1 LFDSSARVHSHVH
14 PKVFVSV
21 ADASFS
27 FTVENISIL
36 DAAVCKQ
43 RRADRTI
50 MDSSI
55 FEFQTMMQ
63 TVQAGMAGK
72 MIPALQTVSYVLM
85 VICLLLGIYESFA
98 KGGDTRQL
106 TATVFKYVVVAFVV
120 GNWTTFFTD
129 LMTGFNQV
137 AQYIDNSYGAG
148 DLMKDWGKQLS
159 INWNSNGYTSIWNII
174 TSGGAAIVN
183 ALEIGIAYIIF
194 PVAVQIFTLIYI
206 FWGAVVYAVGPL
218 VLALAPSR
226 MVNSVAKLYMQNLI
240 CVELLGNRLCDLCL
254 PHYRCQWQGYD
265 HEPLLC
271 EQRRRCADA
280 DLDWTDE
287 HPLLDL
293 HSPYSGDCILRPESG
308 VRCRWWSL
316 AGSRSGYQSSHA
328 PHRKCSREGCRGRRK
343 DCK

>member
-1 LFDSSARVHSHVH
+1 M
-14 PKVFVSV
+14 
-21 ADASFS
+21 DA
-27 FTVENISIL
+27 
-36 DAAVCKQ
+36 
-43 RRADRTI
+43 
-50 MDSSI
+50 SI

-129 LMTGFNQV
+129 LMTGFNQI
-137 AQYIDNSYGAG
+137 AQYIDNSYGGG
-148 DLMKDWGKQLS
+148 DLMKDWGSSLS
-159 INWNSNGYTSIWNII
+159 LNWSSSGYTSIWNII

-226 MVNSVAKLYMQNLI
+226 MVNSVAKFYMQNLI
-240 CVELLGNRLCDLCL
+240 VWNCWAIVYAIFACLITAVNGKDMTTSPFFANSVAGAQTQIWIGLTSILYSICILLIPVIAFFVLKAEFGAVGGALLGLVAATNQVTRLTGNAAGRAAGGAAKTATSASSQGGMGGGT
-254 PHYRCQWQGYD
+254 YRNLSV
-265 HEPLLC
+265 PPPNTPP
-271 EQRRRCADA
+271 RA
-280 DLDWTDE
+280 TT
-287 HPLLDL
+287 P
-293 HSPYSGDCILRPESG
+293 
-308 VRCRWWSL
+308 
-316 AGSRSGYQSSHA
+316 
-328 PHRKCSREGCRGRRK
+328 
-343 DCK
+343 